1 MKVYV
6 VYEDYGPWEG
16 CSEPWA
22 VFSTEEKAEAYAH
35 TVLGDVI
42 ELTIDEKEEEV

>member
-6 VYEDYGPWEG
+6 VYEDYGPYEG
-16 CSEPWA
+16 CSQPYA
-22 VFSTEEKAEAYAH
+22 VFSTFEKAKAYAN
-35 TVLGDVI
+35 TCFGDVI